1 MPHRKLKRLFLCVFL
16 ISELLSCRT
25 NKEFS
30 IDKYLPGTWKIDSVT
45 VNRHIEEKILP
56 KYLENM
62 KQIYSESQMYFGN
75 DNTFRFILAGNK
87 QEGIW
92 FTSDDEKTLVTR
104 AFGEAVTDS
113 FQIEAVDKNTL
124 ILKSYDIKNQLI
136 IYLNREK

>member
-1 MPHRKLKRLFLCVFL
+1 
-16 ISELLSCRT
+16 
-25 NKEFS
+25 
-30 IDKYLPGTWKIDSVT
+30 

>member
-1 MPHRKLKRLFLCVFL
+1 MPLRKLKRLFFCFF
-16 ISELLSCRT
+16 LLSVLWSCCATR
-25 NKEFS
+25 EFS
-30 IDKYLPGTWKIDSVT
+30 VDKYLPGTWKIDSIT

-92 FTSDDEKTLVTR
+92 FTSYDEKTLVTR